1 METKAVVKSWM
12 KQGLP
17 IWKDRPLAPQAL
29 YYAID
34 NVKMLAEFTSD
45 MVWRSLHAVS
55 KR

>member
-34 NVKMLAEFTSD
+34 NVKMLAEYTSD
-45 MVWRSLHAVS
+45 MVCMALSAS
-55 KR
+55 SI